1 VFDLRGWN
9 PTNDPNGNIFAGLAY
24 TIVVALITAVVGWFF
39 IPETRNRKIW
49 DEVGGQIGVGAPT
62 IP

>member
-1 VFDLRGWN
+1 V
-9 PTNDPNGNIFAGLAY
+9 
-24 TIVVALITAVVGWFF
+24 ITAVVGWFF

-49 DEVGGQIGVGAPT
+49 EEVGGEEHLGVGAPV